1 VNGKEVMGS
10 TTAIFDTGTNQLVGD
25 PHGISKFFEAIPNA
39 RRAPE
44 IGDGFYTSALRD
56 AFT

>member
-1 VNGKEVMGS
+1 VMGS
-10 TTAIFDTGTNQLVGD
+10 TTAIFDTGSTIITGD

-39 RRAPE
+39 RRAQE
-44 IGDGFYTSALRD
+44 IGDGFYSSALRD